1 MSVQLSRS
9 VAMTLVG
16 MLSLAAP
23 AAGASITGNV
33 RYVGPPVE
41 PVMVPVTIDQ
51 YVCGKEKVA
60 EDLVLS
66 PRKGV
71 KNAVVYLQSPPAG
84 AKPESAPAATTEM
97 DQRQCAF
104 APRVVIVPAGGTV
117 EFLNSDRLLHNLH
130 TVSKDNPRFNRSQPK
145 GRTIPIVMA
154 RPEFVRVDCDLHS
167 WMRGWVVVTEHPYYA
182 LTTDDGAFTIA
193 NVPAGKYTLAVW
205 HERLG
210 TLTRDITVTD
220 PPSPVTIEL
229 GRK

>member
-1 MSVQLSRS
+1 MSAQMSWS
-9 VAMTLVG
+9 IAMAVVG
-16 MLSLAAP
+16 TLSLAAP
-23 AAGASITGNV
+23 AVAASITGNV
-33 RYVGPPVE
+33 RYGGPPVE
-41 PVMVPVTIDQ
+41 PVKVPVTIDQ

-60 EDLVLS
+60 EDLILS

-84 AKPESAPAATTEM
+84 AKTESAPATTEM

-104 APRVVIVPAGGTV
+104 VPRVVIVPAGGTV

-167 WMRGWVVVTEHPYYA
+167 WMRGWVVVAEHSYYA
-182 LTTDDGAFTIA
+182 LTTDDGAFTID
-193 NVPAGKYTLAVW
+193 NVPPGKYTVAVW

-220 PPSPVTIEL
+220 SSSPVTLEL
-229 GRK
+229 GKQ